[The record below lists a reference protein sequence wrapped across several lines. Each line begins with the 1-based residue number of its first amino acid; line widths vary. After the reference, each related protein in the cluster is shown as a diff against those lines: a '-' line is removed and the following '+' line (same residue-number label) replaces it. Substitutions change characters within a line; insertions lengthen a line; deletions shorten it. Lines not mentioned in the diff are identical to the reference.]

1 MTTLTLTRYAYCETH
16 TAGRI
21 YFDNF
26 RLHTIERPWLGN
38 KAYKSCIP
46 PGCYQVVRRHSE
58 KFGHHFLLNDV
69 PGRDLILIH
78 PANYATEIEGCI
90 AVGLAFVHD
99 CYRDKPMVTHS
110 RDAMKLLHQEMAG
123 QKEFLLNIVDFH
135 PEYP

>member
-1 MTTLTLTRYAYCETH
+1 MILTLTRFAYCETH

-38 KAYKSCIP
+38 KPFKSCIP
-46 PGCYQVVRRHSE
+46 NGCYSMARRHSE
-58 KFGHHFLLNDV
+58 KFGHHFLLRDV

-78 PANYATEIEGCI
+78 PANYASELEGCI
-90 AVGLAFVHD
+90 AIGLAYTHD
-99 CYRDKPMVTHS
+99 CHSKAHMVTHS
-110 RDAMKLLHQEMAG
+110 QDAMKLLQRELAG
-123 QKEFLLNIVDFH
+123 VDEVELNIVNFT